1 MSSAY
6 TQLLLQVLRDR
17 CASRMMLR
25 MTVLVLALT
34 VLAPIASSLID
45 RRDAGWAVMAGAP
58 SFLILLWCG
67 AFLKSAVQQNHP
79 AYACLVPQLRQRLVV
94 LTMAVWGL
102 SGVLVAA
109 MAAAVVGHFGYVLVA
124 AAFFFCY
131 MLFVQ
136 RYAVLAFLPSLLI
149 LGSVSLF
156 REPLHALW
164 DVLGPLGEPAL
175 TGIGLIAAVALGGA
189 GLRLVFPRGGDSHWA
204 WHARHAMLQR
214 RLQGESL
221 KRGESDNWSRWGM
234 LLRVGYRSA
243 LRRDSSGGAAPGSML
258 LHTFGP
264 AAHEGGYHA
273 YAVLVTLTAALA
285 VLCSGSD
292 TFVVRDLMRAS
303 VMQACVLVG
312 VMMYA
317 FELVKGATRHA
328 AEQAIYCL
336 APSAPPAAQL
346 NRVMGAALLKR
357 FLRVWLVA
365 VLCAAGLDMVIQGA
379 PRLYASTF
387 VLSAALL
394 PFSCALL
401 RNYAMLPASPSQ
413 MVTLVGTFLAT
424 VAYLILIGVE
434 RHVQQFPLFCI
445 GVAIALASLLM
456 LRWRWQRLMVLPA
469 VLPAGRLLA

>member
-1 MSSAY
+1 MSGAY
-6 TQLLLQVLRDR
+6 TQLLLQVMRDG
-17 CASRMMLR
+17 CASRMMKR
-25 MTVLVLALT
+25 MTMLVLALA
-34 VLAPIASSLID
+34 VLTPIGTNMID
-45 RRDAGWAVMAGAP
+45 RRDVGWAVMAGAP
-58 SFLILLWCG
+58 AFLILLWCG
-67 AFLKSAVQQNHP
+67 SFLKSAVQQNHP
-79 AYACLVPQLRQRLVV
+79 AYACLVPQLRRRLIV
-94 LTMAVWGL
+94 LTTVVWAV
-102 SGVLVAA
+102 SVMLVAGL
-109 MAAAVVGHFGYVLVA
+109 AALVVGHFGYLLVA

-131 MLFVQ
+131 MLYVQ
-136 RYAVLAFLPSLLI
+136 RYSVLAFLPSLLI
-149 LGSVSLF
+149 LGSVSVF
-156 REPLHALW
+156 RQPLHALW
-164 DVLGPLGEPAL
+164 GVIGPLGEPAL
-175 TGIGLIAAVALGGA
+175 TGIGLLAAAALGGA
-189 GLRLVFPRGGDSHWA
+189 ALQQVFPRGGDSHWT

-214 RLQGESL
+214 RLQGDAP
-221 KRGESDNWSRWGM
+221 KRGENNNWSRWSM

-243 LRRDSSGGAAPGSML
+243 LRRDSRGGAASGSML

-264 AAHEGGYHA
+264 GAHEGGYHA
-273 YAVLVTLTAALA
+273 YALLVTLAATLA

-292 TFVVRDLMRAS
+292 TFVVRNLMRAS
-303 VMQACVLVG
+303 MMQACVLVG

-317 FELVKGATRHA
+317 FELVKGATRNG

-336 APSAPPAAQL
+336 APAAPSTAQL

-357 FLRVWLVA
+357 FMRVWLVA

-401 RNYAMLPASPSQ
+401 RNYAVLPASPSQ
-413 MVTLVGTFLAT
+413 MATLVGTFLAT

-434 RHVQQFPLFCI
+434 RHVQQFSLFCI